1 MTLDSAG
8 SPACSIT
15 REFPAPPER
24 VFEAWIDSSQLS
36 RWWGPRGF
44 TNPVCKLEP
53 RPGGGIRIDMRG
65 PDGAVYPMVGAVEEI
80 EAPGKLVFSSA
91 ALDETGRSLFK
102 VRTAVA
108 IAASDGGS
116 ELSVQAWVLQ
126 KGGSATDGHLSGMK
140 AGWTQSFERLDAMLA
155 EDRANPEIVSTRRF
169 PAPRAVVFGSFIDPR
184 QLSQWWGPKGFT
196 NTFKVFEPR
205 TGGRWHFTMH
215 GPDGANYPIEK
226 EFVEVIPEEKI
237 VLRHLDPVH
246 GFRMTMTY
254 EDEAGGTRLTWRMKF
269 HSAAEAAKVSGFIAS
284 ANEENFDRLE
294 AHLAKSGAPT
304 G

>member
-1 MTLDSAG
+1 
-8 SPACSIT
+8 
-15 REFPAPPER
+15 
-24 VFEAWIDSSQLS
+24 
-36 RWWGPRGF
+36 
-44 TNPVCKLEP
+44 
-53 RPGGGIRIDMRG
+53 
-65 PDGAVYPMVGAVEEI
+65 
-80 EAPGKLVFSSA
+80 
-91 ALDETGRSLFK
+91 
-102 VRTAVA
+102 
-108 IAASDGGS
+108 
-116 ELSVQAWVLQ
+116 
-126 KGGSATDGHLSGMK
+126 
-140 AGWTQSFERLDAMLA
+140 
-155 EDRANPEIVSTRRF
+155 
-169 PAPRAVVFGSFIDPR
+169 
-184 QLSQWWGPKGFT
+184 
-196 NTFKVFEPR
+196 
-205 TGGRWHFTMH
+205 MH